1 MASTRVTAGGAPSE
15 PAPGRFRVWMMAIRP
30 PTLTAAVVPVAV
42 GTAVA
47 WHDGVRA
54 PLVAFITLVAALAL
68 QAGANLANDLS
79 DFRRGADT
87 DTRLGPIR
95 VTQRGLLTERQVT
108 GGVVFFFALA
118 TLGGLYLTYLG
129 SWPIVAIGL
138 ASMLAA
144 VTYTGG
150 PWPFGY
156 RGLGEVFVFIFFGV
170 VAVAGTYY
178 VQSCAA
184 GACRVTDDVHAASLP
199 VALTVT
205 AILVV
210 NNVRD
215 IDQDRLAGK
224 YTLAVYLGRRLA
236 RCELVAV
243 VAGAYL
249 AAGAIWL
256 LGDFS
261 VWVLLSWLSA
271 PAAIMPVIV
280 TLRRT
285 DGPPLN
291 AALRAMARLHLIFG
305 LLLAIGLSN

>member
-1 MASTRVTAGGAPSE
+1 MS
-15 PAPGRFRVWMMAIRP
+15 RFRVWLMAIRP

-42 GTAVA
+42 GTGVAV
-47 WHDGVRA
+47 HDGIRA
-54 PLVAFITLVAALAL
+54 PLAALAALFGALAL

-87 DTRLGPIR
+87 ETRLGPIR
-95 VTQRGLLTERQVT
+95 VTQRGLLSERQVT
-108 GGVVFFFALA
+108 LGVIAFFALA
-118 TLGGLYLTYLG
+118 TVAGLYLTYLG
-129 SWPIVAIGL
+129 GWPIVAIGL

-178 VQSCAA
+178 VQSCAVD
-184 GACRVTDDVHAASLP
+184 ACRVTSNVLAASVP

-236 RCELVAV
+236 RAELVVV
-243 VAGAYL
+243 VAGAYVA
-249 AAGAIWL
+249 AAGLWL
-256 LGDFS
+256 LGSFS
-261 VWVLLSWLSA
+261 GLVLLSWLSV
-271 PAAIMPVIV
+271 PAAIMPVAV
-280 TLRRT
+280 SLRRT

>member
-1 MASTRVTAGGAPSE
+1 MPHARPL
-15 PAPGRFRVWMMAIRP
+15 PPPGSLRAWVLAIRP
-30 PTLTAAVVPVAV
+30 PTLTAAIVPVAV
-42 GTAVA
+42 GTGVAVR
-47 WHDGVRA
+47 DGHWM
-54 PLVAFITLVAALAL
+54 PLAALAALIGALAL
-68 QAGANLANDLS
+68 QIGANFANDLS

-87 DTRLGPIR
+87 DSRLGPPR
-95 VTQRGLLTERQVT
+95 ATQLGLLTQRQVT
-108 GGVVFFFALA
+108 AGILVSFALA
-118 TLGGLYLTYLG
+118 TVAGLYLVYLG
-129 SWPIVAIGL
+129 GWPIIAIGL

-178 VQSCAA
+178 VQADMVSAH
-184 GACRVTDDVHAASLP
+184 VIAASVP

-215 IDQDRLAGK
+215 IDTDRLAGK

-236 RCELVAV
+236 RTEFVVV

-249 AAGAIWL
+249 AAAGLWI

-261 VWVLLSWLSA
+261 GWVLLSWLSVPVAIA
-271 PAAIMPVIV
+271 PGGVVLA
-280 TLRRT
+280 RT
-285 DGPPLN
+285 DGPALN
-291 AALRAMARLHLIFG
+291 EALRSTARLHFVFG
-305 LLLAIGLSN
+305 ILLALGVSI

>member
-1 MASTRVTAGGAPSE
+1 MASAPAGASAPTLS
-15 PAPGRFRVWMMAIRP
+15 RFRVWWMAIRP
-30 PTLTAAVVPVAV
+30 PTLTAAIVPVAV
-42 GTAVA
+42 GTGVAV
-47 WHDGVRA
+47 HDGVWA
-54 PLVAFITLVAALAL
+54 PLAAFAALIGALAL

-79 DFRRGADT
+79 DFRRGADNE
-87 DTRLGPIR
+87 TRLGPIR

-108 GGVVFFFALA
+108 MGVVAFFALA
-118 TLGGLYLTYLG
+118 TVAGLYLTYVG
-129 SWPIVAIGL
+129 GWPIIAIGL

-178 VQSCAA
+178 VQA
-184 GACRVTDDVHAASLP
+184 GRVTGDVLAASLP
-199 VALTVT
+199 VSLTVT

-215 IDQDRLAGK
+215 IDTDRLAGK

-236 RCELVAV
+236 RTELVVV

-249 AAGAIWL
+249 AAAALWF

-261 VWVLLSWLSA
+261 GWVLLSWLSV
-271 PAAIMPVIV
+271 PAAVMPVAV
-280 TLRRT
+280 SLNRT

-305 LLLAIGLSN
+305 LLLALGLST

>member
-1 MASTRVTAGGAPSE
+1 MP
-15 PAPGRFRVWMMAIRP
+15 
-30 PTLTAAVVPVAV
+30 LAALAALI
-42 GTAVA
+42 G
-47 WHDGVRA
+47 
-54 PLVAFITLVAALAL
+54 ALAL
-68 QAGANLANDLS
+68 QIGANFANDLS

-87 DTRLGPIR
+87 DSRLGPPR
-95 VTQRGLLTERQVT
+95 ATQLGLLTQRQVT
-108 GGVVFFFALA
+108 AGILVSFALA
-118 TLGGLYLTYLG
+118 TVAGLYLVYLG
-129 SWPIVAIGL
+129 GWPIIAIGL

-178 VQSCAA
+178 VQA
-184 GACRVTDDVHAASLP
+184 GMVSSHVIAASVP

-215 IDQDRLAGK
+215 IDTDRLAGK

-236 RCELVAV
+236 RTEFVVV

-249 AAGAIWL
+249 AAAGLWL

-261 VWVLLSWLSA
+261 GWVLLSWLSV
-271 PAAIMPVIV
+271 PVAIV
-280 TLRRT
+280 TAGAVLART
-285 DGPPLN
+285 DGPALN
-291 AALRAMARLHLIFG
+291 EALRSTSRLHFVFG
-305 LLLAIGLSN
+305 ILLALGVSI

>member
-1 MASTRVTAGGAPSE
+1 MGGMDGTDGMDGVSVAGGA
-15 PAPGRFRVWMMAIRP
+15 APGRLRVWLIAIRP

-47 WHDGVRA
+47 VHDGVRA
-54 PLVAFITLVAALAL
+54 PLAAFAALIGALAL

-87 DTRLGPIR
+87 EERLGPVR
-95 VTQRGLLTERQVT
+95 VTQRGLLTERQVA
-108 GGVVFFFALA
+108 GGVIGFFALA
-118 TLGGLYLTYLG
+118 SVAGLYLAYLG
-129 SWPIVAIGL
+129 GWPIIAIGL

-178 VQSCAA
+178 VQA
-184 GACRVTDDVHAASLP
+184 GRVTADVLAASVP
-199 VALTVT
+199 VSLTVT

-215 IDQDRLAGK
+215 IDTDRVAGK

-236 RCELVAV
+236 RTELVVV
-243 VAGAYL
+243 VAAAYL
-249 AAGAIWL
+249 AAAGLWF

-261 VWVLLSWLSA
+261 GWVLLSWLSV
-271 PAAIMPVIV
+271 PAAVLPVAAV
-280 TLRRT
+280 LRRT

>member
-1 MASTRVTAGGAPSE
+1 MASAAPMPPMS
-15 PAPGRFRVWMMAIRP
+15 RFRVWMMAIRP

-42 GTAVA
+42 GTGVA
-47 WHDGVRA
+47 IHDGVRA
-54 PLVAFITLVAALAL
+54 PLAALAALIGALAL

-87 DTRLGPIR
+87 EARLGPIR

-108 GGVVFFFALA
+108 MGVIAFFAVA
-118 TLGGLYLTYLG
+118 TVAGLYLTYLG
-129 SWPIVAIGL
+129 GWPIIAIGL

-178 VQSCAA
+178 VQA
-184 GACRVTDDVHAASLP
+184 GRVTADVLAASVP
-199 VALTVT
+199 VSLTVT

-215 IDQDRLAGK
+215 IDTDRLAGK

-236 RCELVAV
+236 RTELVVV
-243 VAGAYL
+243 VAGAYI
-249 AAGAIWL
+249 AAAALWF

-261 VWVLLSWLSA
+261 GWVLLSWLSV
-271 PAAIMPVIV
+271 PAAALPVAV
-280 TLRRT
+280 VLRRT

-305 LLLAIGLSN
+305 LLLAIGLST